1 MLKLKEF
8 GVPANMKLI
17 ANIIGGAIIG
27 LITSVLAQVAL
38 SIIGYPIAKTGD
50 QFNLMLYGGAVS
62 AVIVSIIIM
71 WLKDRDEVI
80 KMNLWVGLVLI
91 FSILFAGAIAPIVVL
106 SPAFILIDLIGIKDP
121 FNYFIEDV
129 IGSFNMGG
137 LAIGIILGLAN
148 YYEPV
153 IDRT

>member
-27 LITSVLAQVAL
+27 LITSFLAQVVL

-62 AVIVSIIIM
+62 AVIVSFIIM

-91 FSILFAGAIAPIVVL
+91 FLLLFAGAIAPMIVL
-106 SPAFILIDLIGIKDP
+106 GPAFILLDLIGLKDP
-121 FNYFIEDV
+121 FSYFFEDV

-148 YYEPV
+148 YYAPV

>member
-1 MLKLKEF
+1 
-8 GVPANMKLI
+8 
-17 ANIIGGAIIG
+17 
-27 LITSVLAQVAL
+27 
-38 SIIGYPIAKTGD
+38 
-50 QFNLMLYGGAVS
+50 
-62 AVIVSIIIM
+62 M

-91 FSILFAGAIAPIVVL
+91 FSILFAGSIAPIVVL
-106 SPAFILIDLIGIKDP
+106 SPAFILLDLIGLKDP

-148 YYEPV
+148 YYAPV